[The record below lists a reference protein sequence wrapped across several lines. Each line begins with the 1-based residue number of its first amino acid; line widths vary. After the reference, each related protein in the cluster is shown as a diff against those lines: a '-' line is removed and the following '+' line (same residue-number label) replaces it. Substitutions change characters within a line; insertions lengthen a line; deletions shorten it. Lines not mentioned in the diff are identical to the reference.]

1 MIARVWR
8 GVTPDSEKADRY
20 VEHVNDNVV
29 PQLHKLKGFIN
40 IKVLRRPLDEETEVL
55 VITQWE
61 SMEAVKGFAV
71 EDINKAVVEPQA
83 IAVLKEYDD
92 TVRHFEIALDT
103 P

>member
-1 MIARVWR
+1 MISRVWR
-8 GVTPDSEKADRY
+8 GVTASRENADKY
-20 VEHVNDNVV
+20 VEHVNTNVV
-29 PQLHKLKGFIN
+29 PQLAKLKGHVN
-40 IKVLRRPLDEETEVL
+40 IKVLRRDLNDEVEVL

-61 SMEAVKGFAV
+61 SMDAIKGFAV

>member
-8 GVTPDSEKADRY
+8 GVTSGKENADKY
-20 VEHVNDNVV
+20 VEHVKDNVV
-29 PQLHKLKGFIN
+29 PELAKLPGHVN
-40 IKVLRRPLDEETEVL
+40 IKVLRRDLDDSVEVL

-61 SMEAVKGFAV
+61 SMDAVKGFAV
-71 EDINKAVVEPQA
+71 DDINKAVVEPQA
-83 IAVLKEYDD
+83 IAVLKEYEH

>member
-1 MIARVWR
+1 MISRVWR
-8 GVTPDSEKADRY
+8 GVTASRENADKY
-20 VEHVNDNVV
+20 VEHVSTNVV
-29 PQLHKLKGFIN
+29 PQLAKLKGHVN
-40 IKVLRRPLDEETEVL
+40 IKVLRRDLNGEVEVL

-61 SMEAVKGFAV
+61 SMDAIKGFAV

>member
-1 MIARVWR
+1 MISRVWR
-8 GVTPDSEKADRY
+8 GVTASRENADKY
-20 VEHVNDNVV
+20 VDHVNTNVV
-29 PQLHKLKGFIN
+29 PQLAKLKGHVN
-40 IKVLRRPLDEETEVL
+40 IKVLRRDLNDEVEVL

-61 SMEAVKGFAV
+61 SMDAIKGFVV